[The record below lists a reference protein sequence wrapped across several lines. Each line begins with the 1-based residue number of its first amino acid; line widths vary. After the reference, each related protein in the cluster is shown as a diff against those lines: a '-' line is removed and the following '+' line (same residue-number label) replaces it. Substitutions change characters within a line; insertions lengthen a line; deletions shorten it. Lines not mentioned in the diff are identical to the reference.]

1 MEDSNIPDENQED
14 NIRQNN
20 DNTDNMYSYRDDN
33 QNVHE
38 NGDAIRRSM
47 GDVNPSNTKKYNNK
61 FGSNNNINEININ
74 NNNNNIDQFN
84 LSEKSSE
91 ENQKSNLF
99 WVPYI
104 ILGCIEGAIIL
115 ALALLMEYRY
125 KIDSCNYDNHKDYCY
140 FEFEDIKFNYGL
152 LRDINV
158 MAFMGFGLLHSI
170 LKRNAWSAICI
181 NTLLIAFSVQIA
193 LFFNFV
199 WKMAFIEKWED
210 ENLNF
215 SLINKAIFI
224 SCSVSI
230 TYGSVI
236 GKISIIQSLVMA
248 LFEIILASMNMQL
261 CQEKLQIV
269 DTGGALYIH
278 TFGAIFALSISVVLF
293 CSTKAKTKISRF
305 ENLYRPNYFSYLTTF
320 LGILFIFSFMPT
332 FNATLSD
339 YQPNINRAR
348 INTYLSLFGSVISS
362 VIISGILNQGK
373 FVLEQIIFG
382 VLSGG
387 VIISGLCT
395 VCFDHWAAL
404 ILGTCS
410 GAICVVILAFVKP
423 ILYNL
428 GLKDICNVIIVHGI
442 FGILGGFISPMFI
455 AGLNKEN
462 EIVESRLFADVNR
475 DKNRQAGIQVGGLF
489 ITIGISFVGGIATGF
504 LMKVSTCGEI
514 NTYFNDGELF
524 DGLDEEIKE
533 KLDDDFDKGSQ
544 PSYN

>member
-33 QNVHE
+33 QNARE
-38 NGDAIRRSM
+38 SGGAIRRSM
-47 GDVNPSNTKKYNNK
+47 GDVNPNNSQKYNNK
-61 FGSNNNINEININ
+61 FGSNNYINEININ

-84 LSEKSSE
+84 ISEKSSE
-91 ENQKSNLF
+91 ENQNSNLF
-99 WVPYI
+99 WIPYL
-104 ILGCIEGAIIL
+104 ILGCVEGAIIL
-115 ALALLMEYRY
+115 ALAFLMEYQY
-125 KIDSCNYDNHKDYCY
+125 HIDTCNYDNNREKCY
-140 FEFEDIKFNYGL
+140 SDFEDINFNYGL
-152 LRDINV
+152 LRDINI
-158 MAFMGFGLLHSI
+158 MAFIGFGLLHCI
-170 LKRNAWSAICI
+170 LKRNAWSAISI

-199 WKMAFIEKWED
+199 WKMAFKEIWEKEY
-210 ENLNF
+210 LNF
-215 SLINKAIFI
+215 FLINKAIFI

-230 TYGSVI
+230 TFGCVI
-236 GKISIIQSLVMA
+236 GKVSVIQSLIMA
-248 LFEIILASMNMQL
+248 LFEIILATMNMQL
-261 CQEKLQIV
+261 CQEKLEAV

-293 CSTKAKTKISRF
+293 CSTKSKTKISRF
-305 ENLYRPNYFSYLTTF
+305 ENLYRPDYFSYLTTF
-320 LGILFIFSFMPT
+320 LGILFIFCFMPT
-332 FNATLSD
+332 FNASLSKF
-339 YQPNINRAR
+339 QPNINRAR

-387 VIISGLCT
+387 VIISGCCT
-395 VCFDHWAAL
+395 VCFYHWAAL

-410 GAICVVILAFVKP
+410 GAICVAILAIVKP
-423 ILYNL
+423 ILNNL
-428 GLKDICNVIIVHGI
+428 GFKDICNVLIVHGI
-442 FGILGGFISPMFI
+442 FGILGGFITPMFI
-455 AGLNKEN
+455 AGLDKDN
-462 EIVESRLFADVNR
+462 EIKKSSLFADTTR
-475 DKNRQAGIQVGGLF
+475 DKNRQAGIQVGALF

-514 NTYFNDGELF
+514 KVYFNDGELF
-524 DGLDEEIKE
+524 DGLDEDIQE